1 MKHPLPLLITCLF
14 LFIFGTSMLRNKTC
28 PCGMPAEMT
37 DISPSKAA
45 TAVAAVAPTAV
56 NYVEPKAVETVAT
69 PSVSVDEG
77 RVKAIEKRLRAK
89 ELVLYFDYDQPNT
102 SLNDAQRKDL
112 EDIQYYIAQN
122 PESNISVVGHT
133 DSKGTANYNERLSTA
148 RANFVTDYL
157 TGQGANAQKFVTKG
171 NGEEAPIATNKT
183 AQGRAKNRRVV
194 ISLS

>member
-1 MKHPLPLLITCLF
+1 
-14 LFIFGTSMLRNKTC
+14 MLRNKTC

-45 TAVAAVAPTAV
+45 TSVATVPTAV
-56 NYVEPKAVETVAT
+56 NYVEPSAVTTT
-69 PSVSVDEG
+69 PSVSADEG
-77 RVKAIEKRLRAK
+77 RVQAIEKRLRAK

-102 SLNDAQRKDL
+102 SLSDAQRKDL

-133 DSKGTANYNERLSTA
+133 DSQGTTAYNAQLSTA
-148 RANFVTDYL
+148 RANFITDYL
-157 TGQGANAQKFVTKG
+157 TGQGANAQKFVTEGKG
-171 NGEEAPIATNKT
+171 ESAPASTNKT
-183 AQGRAKNRRVV
+183 MTGRAKNRRVV

>member
-14 LFIFGTSMLRNKTC
+14 FFIFGTSMLRNQTC
-28 PCGMPAEMT
+28 PCGVPADMT
-37 DISPSKAA
+37 NVSPVKA
-45 TAVAAVAPTAV
+45 TTEVAAVPTPV
-56 NYVEPKAVETVAT
+56 NYVEPATAAVVTT

-122 PESNISVVGHT
+122 PESSISVVGHT
-133 DSKGTANYNERLSTA
+133 DSKGTADYNERLSAA
-148 RANFVTDYL
+148 RANFVTEYL
-157 TGQGANAQKFVTKG
+157 TGQGANAQKFDTRGK
-171 NGEEAPIATNKT
+171 GEEAPTASNKT
-183 AQGRAKNRRVV
+183 ARGRAKNRRVV

>member
-37 DISPSKAA
+37 DISPSKAT

-56 NYVEPKAVETVAT
+56 NYVEPATAAVVAT
-69 PSVSVDEG
+69 PSVCVDEG

-102 SLNDAQRKDL
+102 SLSDAQRKDL

-133 DSKGTANYNERLSTA
+133 DSQGTTAYNAQLSTA

-157 TGQGANAQKFVTKG
+157 TGQGANAQKFVTE
-171 NGEEAPIATNKT
+171 GEGESAPASTNET
-183 AQGRAKNRRVV
+183 VTGRAKNRRVV

>member
-37 DISPSKAA
+37 DVSPSKAA
-45 TAVAAVAPTAV
+45 TAVAAVVPTAV
-56 NYVEPKAVETVAT
+56 NYVEPKATAAVT

-102 SLNDAQRKDL
+102 SLSDAQRKDL

-133 DSKGTANYNERLSTA
+133 DSQGTADYNERLSAA

-157 TGQGANAQKFVTKG
+157 TGQGANAQKFVTQGK
-171 NGEEAPIATNKT
+171 GEEAPIATNKT
-183 AQGRAKNRRVV
+183 KQGRAKNRRVV

>member
-28 PCGMPAEMT
+28 PCGMPADMT

-56 NYVEPKAVETVAT
+56 NYVETKAVETVAT
-69 PSVSVDEG
+69 PSVFVDEG

-102 SLNDAQRKDL
+102 SLSDAQRKDL

-133 DSKGTANYNERLSTA
+133 DSKGTAAYNAQLSTA

-157 TGQGANAQKFVTKG
+157 TGQGANAQKFVTQGKG
-171 NGEEAPIATNKT
+171 ESAPASTNKT
-183 AQGRAKNRRVV
+183 MTGRAKNRRVV